1 MLQCKPG
8 GGYKLHPYYIASQP
22 IRGGC
27 KIFYKDEG
35 IGEIW
40 GFSKNGGN
48 AWLFLCFQY
57 KADISTP

>member
-1 MLQCKPG
+1 MLQCKSG

-35 IGEIW
+35 IGEI
-40 GFSKNGGN
+40 GGLVKMGGMPDCFSV
-48 AWLFLCFQY
+48 F
-57 KADISTP
+57 STKLI

>member
-1 MLQCKPG
+1 MLQCKSG

-35 IGEIW
+35 IGEI
-40 GFSKNGGN
+40 
-48 AWLFLCFQY
+48 
-57 KADISTP
+57 